1 MEIRDPVFADA
12 VAAIDAGDVAT
23 LDALLTQHPRL
34 VTDRLPSREEGF
46 AYFADPYLIWFIAEN
61 PIRNDRLPANIVAV
75 ANLIIDHLDRLAP
88 PSRQHQLDY
97 TVGLIATG
105 KVPREAGLQLPLI
118 DALIARG
125 AQPSGLDATV
135 AHNEM
140 AAARRLIHH
149 GAPLTL
155 TAALCLGLDQ
165 DAQRLLP
172 QASADERG
180 DALLAAASLG
190 LTSAIR
196 FLLAAGIDPNL
207 RSARL
212 HRHATALHEAA
223 LTGKADLC
231 QLLVDAGA
239 SLTVRD
245 QMWDGTP
252 AGWAD
257 HAGHH
262 NLAARLRAAS

>member
-1 MEIRDPVFADA
+1 MDIRDPVFADA
-12 VAAIDAGDVAT
+12 VAAIDTGDT
-23 LDALLTQHPRL
+23 RKLDALLTQHARL
-34 VTDRLPSREEGF
+34 VTDPLPSREEGF
-46 AYFADPYLIWFIAEN
+46 AYFADPYLLWFIAEN
-61 PIRNDRLPANIVAV
+61 PIRNDELPANIVGIAS
-75 ANLIIDHLDRLAP
+75 LIIDHLDRAAP

-97 TVGLIATG
+97 ALMLVATG
-105 KVPREAGLQLPLI
+105 RVAREAGVQLPLI

-125 AQPSGLDATV
+125 AHATGLDSTV
-135 AHNEM
+135 AHNEF

-149 GAPLTL
+149 GAPVTL

-165 DAQRLLP
+165 EAQRLLP
-172 QASADERG
+172 LSDEAARAD
-180 DALLAAASLG
+180 AILAAAGLG
-190 LTSAIR
+190 LTDAVR
-196 FLLAAGIDPNL
+196 FLLASGVDPNIP
-207 RSARL
+207 SQRL

-231 QLLVDAGA
+231 QALVDAGA
-239 SLTVRD
+239 SLSARD

-262 NLAARLRAAS
+262 ELAARLRAVR

>member
-1 MEIRDPVFADA
+1 MEIRDPVFAEA
-12 VAAIDAGDVAT
+12 VAAIDTGDTAK

-34 VTDRLPSREEGF
+34 LTDRLPSREDGF
-46 AYFADPYLIWFIAEN
+46 AYFADSYLLWFLAEN
-61 PIRNDRLPANIVAV
+61 PIRNDDLPANIVV
-75 ANLIIDHLDRLAP
+75 IANLIADHLDRIAP

-97 TVGLIATG
+97 TVMLVATG
-105 KVPREAGLQLPLI
+105 RVPREAGVQLPLI

-125 AQPSGLDATV
+125 ARATGLDASV
-135 AHNEM
+135 AHNEI
-140 AAARRLIHH
+140 AAARRLVHH

-165 DAQRLLP
+165 EARRLLP
-172 QASADERG
+172 LSDAAKRAD
-180 DALLAAASLG
+180 AMLAAASLG
-190 LTSAIR
+190 LTSAVR
-196 FLLAAGIDPNL
+196 FLLAAGVDPNI
-207 RSARL
+207 RSQRF

-231 QLLVDAGA
+231 QALVDAGA
-239 SLTVRD
+239 SLSVRD

-262 NLAARLRAAS
+262 ELAARLRARS

>member
-1 MEIRDPVFADA
+1 MGIRDPVFADA
-12 VAAIDAGDVAT
+12 VAAIDTGDVAK
-23 LDALLTQHPRL
+23 LDALLTQNPRL
-34 VTDRLPSREEGF
+34 VTDPLPSREEGL
-46 AYFADPYLIWFIAEN
+46 AYFADPYLLWFVAEN

-75 ANLIIDHLDRLAP
+75 TTTIVDHLDRHAP
-88 PSRQHQLDY
+88 PTRQHQLDD
-97 TVGLIATG
+97 TLGLIATG
-105 KVPREAGLQLPLI
+105 KVPREASVQLPLI
-118 DALIARG
+118 DTLITRG
-125 AQPSGLDATV
+125 ARTSGLDATV

-140 AAARRLIHH
+140 AAARRLIRH

-155 TAALCLGLDQ
+155 TAALCLGLEH

-172 QASADERG
+172 DADPGERG
-180 DALLAAASLG
+180 DDLLAAASLG
-190 LTSAIR
+190 LTDAIR
-196 FLLAAGIDPNL
+196 FLLNAGIDPNT

-212 HRHATALHEAA
+212 HPHATALHEAA
-223 LTGKADLC
+223 LTGKTDLC

-262 NLAARLRAAS
+262 ALATRLRAAN